1 MQALAVTAVLLLALS
16 SASAQAQV
24 AAPPEGSEYKVVT
37 IKSPIDGKPVHL
49 LVCNNR
55 TTACNYKWEQ
65 LCEVGKAQNTDPMG
79 GIGGSPAF
87 MRDKDGAPMRMFVC
101 KE

>member
-1 MQALAVTAVLLLALS
+1 MQAPTVSAVLLLTLF
-16 SASAQAQV
+16 SAAAQAQV
-24 AAPPEGSEYKVVT
+24 ATPPEGSEYKIVT

-55 TTACNYKWEQ
+55 TTNCDYKWEA
-65 LCEVGKAQNTDPMG
+65 LCEAGKAQNTDPMG

-87 MRDKDGAPMRMFVC
+87 IRDKDGTPMRMFVC
-101 KE
+101 KD